1 MGPTK
6 ACERRMRLLHSAG
19 LVRRIEQPVM
29 RGEGS
34 KPFIYALSKKGA
46 EFLITETGID
56 PADIDWRPQS
66 FEANTPFLN
75 HLLLTTDLRIA
86 LMKASKQAEV
96 AVTEWIDERELRVGK
111 MFDYVML
118 TSPTGQEVR
127 TAVIPDA
134 VFVLERNGKR
144 ALFFVE
150 IDLRTVTVEPKLFE
164 RKGMS
169 KKFRTYEIYFDTPEF
184 LTRYEGRRARVLTVT
199 TGEKRL
205 NNLKQVAERAAPES
219 KGLFWFSTFDLALDP
234 AKLLASPIWMVAG
247 DDTPHTLL

>member
-1 MGPTK
+1 VK
-6 ACERRMRLLHSAG
+6 
-19 LVRRIEQPVM
+19 

-66 FEANTPFLN
+66 FEANTPFLT

-86 LMKASKQAEV
+86 LIKACKQV
-96 AVTEWIDERELRVGK
+96 GITVIEWLDEREMRMGK
-111 MFDYVML
+111 LFDYVML
-118 TSPTGQEVR
+118 PTVHGQTLK

-144 ALFFVE
+144 ALFCVE
-150 IDLRTVTVEPKLFE
+150 IDLRTVTVDPSLLEKKGWS
-164 RKGMS
+164 RKI
-169 KKFRTYEIYFDTPEF
+169 RTYDLYLSSQAF
-184 LTRYEGRRARVLTVT
+184 LERYEGWRARVLTVT

-205 NNLKQVAERAAPES
+205 SNLKKVSERVADENKA
-219 KGLFWFSTFDLALDP
+219 LFWFSTFELALDST
-234 AKLLASPIWMVAG
+234 KLLTAPIWAVAG
-247 DDTPHTLL
+247 DDTLHTLL